1 MAFRFEKGVFMSN
14 LRAKIQNFSRER
26 LMLVLSVYI
35 ICQPLLDALTAWGV
49 HAGHSITAGVVVR
62 SLFMALGFLYA
73 VFISAFQGKRL
84 SLIYA
89 GALVGY
95 LALFMLHM
103 LAVGGLFLCFQNL
116 AETVKTFFA
125 PFVLIFLYCIYKEYG
140 FSVTTQSVGVAG
152 AIYCSVILVAW
163 LTDTSNTSYV
173 NSGNG
178 YNGWFYA
185 ANEIG
190 CIIAL
195 AAPFT
200 VYHCVRMAP
209 KITKE
214 TWWKGLLIAWCLVA
228 VAFSANFIGTKIV
241 FYFNLLYALAGLVWM
256 LFRLWKDR
264 SVSNLCQTAILLALA
279 VIILGLYPYSARKD
293 YQDNVSDP
301 LSEVS
306 SEDVIARWPSELQDA
321 NEGTWL
327 AGLVD
332 SSPVAQKLDQILSRR
347 LYSSAPS
354 VEVFLEGGIGA
365 KLLGIGYADT
375 GAYSRQI
382 HFMIEMDPPAILVRH
397 GIVGFL
403 IYCAPYFA
411 FIVYAVIQ
419 FFKHPLQR
427 LSSLSYCTLLYCTLT
442 GFAIAVVAGHA
453 LVSPAVSTFVL
464 ATGMQLWIR
473 TQEQNRESQTL
484 KT

>member
-1 MAFRFEKGVFMSN
+1 MTA

-35 ICQPLLDALTAWGV
+35 ICQPLLDVLTAQGV
-49 HAGHSITAGVVVR
+49 RAGHPVTVGVVVR
-62 SLFMALGFLYA
+62 ALFMALSFLYA
-73 VFISAFQGKRL
+73 VFISEFPGKRL
-84 SLIYA
+84 PLIYA

-103 LAVGGLFLCFQNL
+103 LAVGGLSLCFRNL
-116 AETVKTFFA
+116 TEVVKTFFA

-140 FSVTTQSVGVAG
+140 FSVTTRSVGAAG

-163 LTDTSNTSYV
+163 LTDTSSASYV

-200 VYHCVRMAP
+200 IYHCIKMVP
-209 KITKE
+209 GITRK
-214 TWWKGLLIAWCLVA
+214 TWWKGLLIAWCVAA

-264 SVSNLCQTAILLALA
+264 SAAVLCQAAILLVL
-279 VIILGLYPYSARKD
+279 VVLVLSLYPVSALKG
-293 YQDNVSDP
+293 YQENVYDP
-301 LSEVS
+301 LGEVS
-306 SEDVIARWPSELQDA
+306 SSEVITWWPNELQEA

-332 SSPVAQKLDQILSRR
+332 SNPVAQKLDQILSRR
-347 LYSSAPS
+347 LYSAAPS
-354 VEVFLEGGIGA
+354 VEVFLEGGPVA
-365 KLLGIGYADT
+365 KLFGIGYANSD
-375 GAYSRQI
+375 AYSRQI
-382 HFMIEMDPPAILVRH
+382 YFMIEMDPPAILVRH
-397 GIVGFL
+397 GVVGFL
-403 IYCAPYFA
+403 LYCAPYFA
-411 FIVYAVIQ
+411 FILYAVVQ
-419 FFKHPLQR
+419 FFKHPLLR
-427 LSSLSYCTLLYCTLT
+427 LSSLSYCTLLYCTLA
-442 GFAIAVVAGHA
+442 GFAIAVMAGHA

-473 TQEQNRESQTL
+473 TQEQNKMPEAQ
-484 KT
+484 KG